1 MGEGTDSSDSI
12 KATYEVKYLGRT
24 KVTRKK
30 LTSDAMDTLAERL
43 MAYEES
49 QLMKK
54 LEEQERRQRHSSGA
68 SIQVSVTFFSLFL
81 PTCLATVFMKN
92 MSFFTSKYSGGQI
105 RANTNIIKVFI
116 IIIIN
121 SCH

>member
-68 SIQVSVTFFSLFL
+68 SIQVSVTFFF
-81 PTCLATVFMKN
+81 P
-92 MSFFTSKYSGGQI
+92 FFAYMFGNSVYEKYVIFHFKILRWS
-105 RANTNIIKVFI
+105 N
-116 IIIIN
+116 
-121 SCH
+121 